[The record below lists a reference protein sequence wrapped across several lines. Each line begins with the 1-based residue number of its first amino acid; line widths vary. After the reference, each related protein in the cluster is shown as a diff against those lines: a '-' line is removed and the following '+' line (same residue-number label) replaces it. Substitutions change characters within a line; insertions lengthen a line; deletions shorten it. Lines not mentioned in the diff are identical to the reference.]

1 MDSLKN
7 NKKAILLILVLI
19 ALVCFGWYFYKNQ
32 HSETPLKLYGNVDIR
47 QVSLAFNASERIEEL
62 KAEEGDRIKKG
73 AVLGTL
79 NTRSL
84 KLSIARTKAE
94 LAAQQASVAKL
105 HNGSRPEEIMQAQ
118 AKVNTMAAEEQNART
133 YFQRMQ
139 TLYEQNAISRQNRD
153 DAESRWKAAAANLE
167 NAQAAL
173 QLSNAGP
180 RQEDI
185 AAAEAQLEALKASL
199 ETQEYYLKQTTLIAP
214 QDGIIRSRLAEPGD
228 MASPAKPVYLIG
240 LDKQKW
246 VRAYISEKR
255 LGEVKEGMDAKVTID
270 SFPDQPLNGQ
280 VGYISNTAEFTP
292 KSVQTEELRSS
303 LVYEIRIYVND
314 DKNRLRMGMPAT
326 ITFP

>member
-7 NKKAILLILVLI
+7 HKKAIFLILLFI
-19 ALVCFGWYFYKNQ
+19 AIVCFGRYFYKNQ
-32 HSETPLKLYGNVDIR
+32 HNETPLKLYGNVDIR
-47 QVSLAFNASERIEEL
+47 QVSLAFNASERIEDL
-62 KAEEGDRIKKG
+62 KAEEGYRVKKG
-73 AVLGTL
+73 DVIGTL
-79 NTRSL
+79 NTRPL

-105 HNGSRPEEIMQAQ
+105 HNGSRPEEIRQAQ
-118 AKVNTMAAEEQNART
+118 AKVNTVAAEEQNART

-167 NAQAAL
+167 NARAAL
-173 QLSNAGP
+173 QLHNAGS

-199 ETQEYYLKQTTLIAP
+199 ETQEYYLKQATLIAP
-214 QDGIIRSRLAEPGD
+214 QDGVIRSRLAEPGE
-228 MASPAKPVYLIG
+228 MASPARPVYLIG

-255 LGEVKEGMDAKVTID
+255 LGEVKEGMAAKVTID
-270 SFPDQPLNGQ
+270 SFPDQPLTGQ

-303 LVYEIRIYVND
+303 LVYEIRIYVED
-314 DKNRLRMGMPAT
+314 DKNQLRMGMPAT